1 MIIPDTSS
9 TTFQTGKSIIEN
21 ADKENFWQGT
31 YNSGEMYYDPLITGY
46 AFFVWTRLPVWVTD
60 QQYGGYPNFANLTQ
74 KNFAGFDGFSDLEIN
89 TAGFTAGFTTNELH
103 IAQNM
108 GAKPNSFNIKMAE
121 FSGSPMTAMWQHWV
135 SGIRDPETG
144 VATYAKAAGLDYAL
158 KNHTGELMYIV
169 TRPDAD
175 NVDKNII
182 EFAAYFTCVMPKKI
196 PMGHWNFTKGS
207 QEGPIEIEQPLS
219 AIVHWGPKVTK
230 KAQELLKANIGFK
243 FMHENEWDPAAE
255 SKNGITTRFGDKMT
269 KGGLK

>member
-1 MIIPDTSS
+1 MIIPDTDS
-9 TTFQTGKSIIEN
+9 TTYKTGKSIIEN
-21 ADKENFWQGT
+21 SKESNFWQGT
-31 YNSGEMYYDPLITGY
+31 YNSSEMFYDPLITGY
-46 AFFVWTRLPVWVTD
+46 AFIVWTRLPVWVTN
-60 QQYGGYPNFANLTQ
+60 QFNNFAALTQ

-121 FSGSPMTAMWQHWV
+121 FSGSPMTAMWQYWV

-144 VATYAKAAGLDYAL
+144 VATYPSLSSPKLDYSL

-175 NVDKNII
+175 NVDMNNI
-182 EFAAYFTCVMPKKI
+182 EFAAYFTCVMPKRI
-196 PMGHWNFTKGS
+196 NMGHWNFTKGS
-207 QEGPIEIEQPLS
+207 QETPIEIEQPLS

-230 KAQELLKANIGFK
+230 KAKTLLKSNIGFK
-243 FMHENEWDPAAE
+243 FLHENDWNPDGTENGN
-255 SKNGITTRFGDKMT
+255 KNGVSRSPITN
-269 KGGLK
+269 GGLG